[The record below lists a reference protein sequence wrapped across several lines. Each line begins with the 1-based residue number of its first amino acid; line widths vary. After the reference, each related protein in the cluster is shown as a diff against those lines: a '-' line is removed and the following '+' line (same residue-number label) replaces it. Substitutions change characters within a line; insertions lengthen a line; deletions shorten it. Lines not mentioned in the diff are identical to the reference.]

1 MARAQNLHFG
11 ALFCGSQ
18 DFKALILLVFA
29 GRPAFA
35 FVHYG
40 PVEMRVSGVFKKKR
54 EPNFLT
60 RDTLFDMKLTLS
72 SAASSM
78 LHELNFK

>member
-11 ALFCGSQ
+11 AFLCGSQ

-40 PVEMRVSGVFKKKR
+40 PVEMRVSGVLKKNKNPTFSQ
-54 EPNFLT
+54 EIPYLT
-60 RDTLFDMKLTLS
+60 
-72 SAASSM
+72 
-78 LHELNFK
+78 

>member
-11 ALFCGSQ
+11 AFLCGSQ

-40 PVEMRVSGVFKKKR
+40 PVEMRVSGVLKKQ

-60 RDTLFDMKLTLS
+60 RDTLFDMKLTLG